1 MTYSNEQVLDALRR
15 VTHPESGNNIAT
27 LGMVEDVHV
36 DNNSIRFTLFFNKA
50 NDPFINS
57 IQKACV
63 KAIEKYLDAEVQVAI
78 TLRFNEAAPVEKPL
92 ANVKNII
99 AISSGKGGVGKST
112 VAANLAIG
120 VAKTGAHVGL
130 IDADI
135 FGPSVPL
142 MFGAQDFKPSM
153 VEVNG
158 KSLIVPLEK
167 YGVKVLS
174 IGFFVDAAN
183 ALVWRGPMAANALK
197 QLLFDTDWGMLDF
210 LFIDLPPGTSDIHL
224 SIVQELSLT
233 GAIIVSTPQ
242 KVALAD
248 VVKGIN
254 MFKGEK
260 INVPILGL
268 VENMAW
274 FTPAELPENKYYIF
288 GKDGCKALA
297 EEFETVLL
305 GQIPLVQSIC
315 ESGDSG
321 VPAVLDSN
329 TPVGK
334 AFDELSARTINA
346 INERNE
352 KLPKTQKVEMLRN
365 AKH

>member
-1 MTYSNEQVLDALRR
+1 MIYSSEQVLDVLRR

-27 LGMVEDVHV
+27 LGMVEDIQTEE
-36 DNNSIRFTLFFNKA
+36 NKINFTLFFNRA
-50 NDPFINS
+50 NDPFIAS
-57 IQKACV
+57 IQKACI
-63 KAIEKYLDAEVQVAI
+63 KAIEKNLDPNVQTNI
-78 TLRFNEAAPVEKPL
+78 STRFNEPVPVFKPL

-120 VAKTGAHVGL
+120 VAKTGASVGL

-135 FGPSVPL
+135 FGPSVPI

-153 VEVNG
+153 VDVDG

-167 YGVKVLS
+167 YGVKALS
-174 IGFFVDAAN
+174 IGFFVDASN

-224 SIVQELSLT
+224 SIVQELSVT

-254 MFKGEK
+254 MFKGDK

-288 GKDGCKALA
+288 GKDGCQALA
-297 EEFETVLL
+297 DEFDTVLL

-321 VPAVLDSN
+321 IPAVLDSN
-329 TPVGK
+329 SIVGK
-334 AFDELSARTINA
+334 AFDELSAKTIEA
-346 INERNE
+346 VALRNQSM
-352 KLPKTQKVEMLRN
+352 PATQKVHMQRN

>member
-1 MTYSNEQVLDALRR
+1 MIYSNEQVFDALRH

-27 LGMVEDVHV
+27 LGMVEDVKV
-36 DNNSIRFTLFFNKA
+36 EGKNISFTLFFNRA
-50 NDPFINS
+50 NDPFVAS
-57 IQKACV
+57 LQKACV
-63 KAIEKYLDAEVQVAI
+63 KAIEKYLSADVQVNI
-78 TLRFNEAAPVEKPL
+78 SLRFNEVPQAEKPL

-120 VAKTGAHVGL
+120 VAKTGARVGL

-142 MFGAQDFKPSM
+142 MFGAQDYKPTM
-153 VEVNG
+153 TEVDG
-158 KSLIVPLEK
+158 KSLIEPLQK
-167 YGVKVLS
+167 YGVKALS

-224 SIVQELSLT
+224 SIVQELSVT

-254 MFKGEK
+254 MFKSDK
-260 INVPILGL
+260 VNVPILGL

-288 GKDGCKALA
+288 GKDGCKQLA
-297 EEFETVLL
+297 EEFDTVVL

-321 VPAVLDSN
+321 IPAVLDSN
-329 TPVGK
+329 TIVGK
-334 AFDELSARTINA
+334 AFDELSARTIEA
-346 INERNE
+346 VEYRNQT
-352 KLPKTQKVEMLRN
+352 LPTTQKVQMQKN